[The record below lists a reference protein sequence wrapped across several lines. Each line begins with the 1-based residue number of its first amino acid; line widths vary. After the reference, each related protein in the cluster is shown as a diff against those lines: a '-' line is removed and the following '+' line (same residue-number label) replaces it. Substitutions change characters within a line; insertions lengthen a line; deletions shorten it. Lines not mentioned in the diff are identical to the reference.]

1 MLMNLRGGGG
11 AVGIGGSMQAEN
23 NFENVVA
30 LSNPFSLIY
39 DFMFV
44 TFVNLKILIEMITL

>member
-1 MLMNLRGGGG
+1 MLINLRGGGG

-30 LSNPFSLIY
+30 LSNPFS
-39 DFMFV
+39 
-44 TFVNLKILIEMITL
+44 

>member
-1 MLMNLRGGGG
+1 MNLRGGGG